1 MGLWPGRPA
10 HPQTGSSESPRALTH
25 PLSQS
30 TDRSGST
37 TLKPVIVGGHIC
49 LDLVPALSGAPAIQP
64 GRLVQVG
71 PLALSAGGCVG
82 NTGLTLASLGVPV
95 KLVGSVGADQLGRV
109 LRSMIRRS
117 VGDASGIRR
126 CPGFGTSYSVV
137 FETAGRDRAFW
148 HHIGANAE
156 FDGSAVTF
164 EPGATFHLGYPTHL
178 PALYADHG
186 AALSRLLR
194 RARDSDVTISIDLA
208 AIDPASDATDVDW
221 QRVFSSVLRDVD
233 VITPS
238 VDDLAALFP
247 DRSGVDPID
256 WADLLLTWGAAV
268 VMVTHGAAGL
278 YLRTGTERRLQAAG
292 PSLRSQAA
300 RWAERELWVPSAVD
314 EVRST
319 TGAGDAAAAG
329 LLAGLTNGN
338 DPVEAAKL
346 AALTA
351 AARIA
356 GGPIADSYHVAG
368 PASAIE
374 RPSHRWRL
382 GRDAIYHGPRDGR
395 FDQGHVDQDAGAGGA

>member
-1 MGLWPGRPA
+1 MSPPCSRGPTVPDHTRPG
-10 HPQTGSSESPRALTH
+10 ESTV
-25 PLSQS
+25 
-30 TDRSGST
+30 
-37 TLKPVIVGGHIC
+37 KPVIVGGHLC
-49 LDLVPALSGAPAIQP
+49 LDLVPALSGPPVIQP

-95 KLVGSVGADQLGRV
+95 KLVGNVGADQLGRV

-137 FETAGRDRAFW
+137 WETVGHDRAFW

-164 EPGATFHLGYPTHL
+164 ERGATFHLGYPTHL
-178 PALYADHG
+178 PALYNDDG

-208 AIDPASDATDVDW
+208 AVDPASEATAVDW
-221 QRVFSSVLRDVD
+221 HRVLSSVLRDVD

-238 VDDLAALFP
+238 VDDLVALFP
-247 DRSGVDPID
+247 DRSGLDPIG

-268 VMVTHGAAGL
+268 VMVTAGAAGL
-278 YLRTGTERRLQAAG
+278 YLRTGTEARLRTAG
-292 PSLRSQAA
+292 WSLRSQAA
-300 RWAERELWVPSAVD
+300 GWAERELWVPSAVN

-329 LLAGLTNGN
+329 LLAGLANGN
-338 DPVEAAKL
+338 GPVEAAKL

-356 GGPIADSYHVAG
+356 GGPVADSYHVAG
-368 PASAIE
+368 PVSSIQ
-374 RPSHRWRL
+374 RSSHRWQL
-382 GRDAIYHGPRDGR
+382 GRDAIYHGPGDRRLD
-395 FDQGHVDQDAGAGGA
+395 D